1 MKKKINICLEDEKS
15 FFEIR
20 SFIAQIRLE
29 KTEKQIKIFRATGW
43 FLIAT
48 LFVLLGFLET
58 NKDNIIFVFFPV
70 ILLSFFSGFVYLCS
84 FLFSI
89 IPAKRVRRDFVKNFE
104 LLISASRCFFV
115 KITIDD
121 YKESLIYKI
130 RKEMRELDKKILLAE
145 EEVKRSQDKISL
157 LLDDEESSEILGDKI
172 TSNRSKIS
180 HLTEEKERYMEII
193 RQIME

>member
-1 MKKKINICLEDEKS
+1 MKKKINICLEDEES

-43 FLIAT
+43 LLIAI
-48 LFVLLGFLET
+48 LFILLVFLEK
-58 NKDNIIFVFFPV
+58 NRDNIIFVFLPV
-70 ILLSFFSGFVYLCS
+70 ISLSSFSGFVYAYS

-121 YKESLIYKI
+121 YKENLIYKI